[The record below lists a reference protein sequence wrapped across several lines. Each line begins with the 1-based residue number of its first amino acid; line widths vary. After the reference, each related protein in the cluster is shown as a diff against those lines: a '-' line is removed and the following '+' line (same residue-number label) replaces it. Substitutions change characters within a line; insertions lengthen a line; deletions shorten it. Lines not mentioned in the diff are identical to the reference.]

1 MAIAKNWCFT
11 INNYTDAH
19 VAVLETFPSTYL
31 VYGKEV
37 GESGT
42 PHLQGYV
49 QMEKKIRLTGLN
61 KLIQGAHWSVARK
74 DAATNIAYCS
84 KEGDVYERG
93 SVTYERQRSDLET
106 FKQAVKD
113 GVLDKKRLR
122 EEHSEIMAKY
132 PRFVEDYL
140 RDNTPQP
147 ELASYPL
154 NGWQSVLNE
163 YLNQEPDDRKI
174 WFMVDR
180 NGGAGKTW
188 FAKYYCRLHDNAQ
201 VMEMGKKSD
210 MAYALRTDIRV
221 LFINCTRS
229 QSEFFNYSFLEAVK
243 DGMVFSPK
251 YESGMKVLNKCH
263 VVVLMNEDPDR
274 TKLSSDRYIINEL
287 S

>member
-1 MAIAKNWCFT
+1 MSAAKNWCFT
-11 INNYTDAH
+11 KNNYTDAD
-19 VAVLETFPSTYL
+19 VAVLESFPCSYI

-37 GESGT
+37 GAQGT

-49 QMEKKIRLTGLN
+49 QLEKKIRLSGLR
-61 KLIQGAHWSVARK
+61 KLFEAHWSVAR
-74 DAATNIAYCS
+74 TGPEHNIKYCQ
-84 KEGDVYERG
+84 KEGDWTERG
-93 SVTYERQRSDLET
+93 VVRNERQRTDLEG
-106 FKQAVKD
+106 FKTAVKE
-113 GVLDKKRLR
+113 GLLDRKRIR
-122 EEHSEIMAKY
+122 EEHSEVYAKY
-132 PRFVEDYL
+132 PRFVEEYL
-140 RDNTPQP
+140 RDHTPQP